1 MSFVV
6 LRKIMTLI
14 FLYNLFYITIIII
27 INANNDRFVGFFAT
41 GTFQRVIGDS
51 FGVSL

>member
-1 MSFVV
+1 
-6 LRKIMTLI
+6 MTLN
-14 FLYNLFYITIIII
+14 FLKLNYHIIMVIIII
-27 INANNDRFVGFFAT
+27 LNINANNDRFAVYAP